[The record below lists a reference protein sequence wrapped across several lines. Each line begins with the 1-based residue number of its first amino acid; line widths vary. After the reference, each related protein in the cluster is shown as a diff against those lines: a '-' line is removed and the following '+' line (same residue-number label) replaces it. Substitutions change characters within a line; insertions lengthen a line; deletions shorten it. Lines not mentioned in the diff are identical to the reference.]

1 MDLHDLPQLLQSF
14 DSNMDPYGSIVGR
27 CGLDIVGL
35 FLNTWHVWELKIC
48 IPRLGEI
55 TPAIIGL

>member
-27 CGLDIVGL
+27 CGLYIVGL
-35 FLNTWHVWELKIC
+35 FLNT
-48 IPRLGEI
+48 
-55 TPAIIGL
+55 